1 MKKSKKNLFTSRIKK
16 ISESV
21 RENAKEFTDQDSEY
35 SQYNDALK
43 AATKK
48 ISPRLKHAAR
58 KTEDYIKNHE
68 EEINEN
74 AQKGGKFIA
83 QQALRMATPPV
94 LRPAIDAMK
103 DELSKKKKSS
113 KSKD

>member
-1 MKKSKKNLFTSRIKK
+1 MKKSKKNLFSSRIKK
-16 ISESV
+16 LSENV
-21 RENAKEFTDQDSEY
+21 RKNAKNFTEQDSEY
-35 SQYNDALK
+35 SQYSDALK
-43 AATKK
+43 DATKK
-48 ISPRLKHAAR
+48 ISPRLKRAAK
-58 KTEDYIKNHE
+58 KTEDYIKTHE

-103 DELSKKKKSS
+103 EELGKKKRSN
-113 KSKD
+113 SKD

>member
-1 MKKSKKNLFTSRIKK
+1 MKKSKKTFFNSQIKK
-16 ISESV
+16 IAENV
-21 RENAKEFTDQDSEY
+21 QKNAKKITEQDSEY

-43 AATKK
+43 TATEK
-48 ISPRLKHAAR
+48 ISPRLKHAAK

-68 EEINEN
+68 KEINEN

-103 DELSKKKKSS
+103 DELSKKKNSS
-113 KSKD
+113 NSKD